1 MKPLKFDEVNVI
13 LGEDQPEYENLP
25 ALVQGDKVVTC
36 WELSEE
42 EIEAIKNSKRI
53 WMATLTFG
61 QAFQPCLLTTQK
73 EDVI

>member
-25 ALVQGDKVVTC
+25 AFVKGDKVVTC

-42 EIEAIKNSKRI
+42 DKERVLKEGKI

-61 QAFQPCLLTTQK
+61 QAFQPCLLTTNK
-73 EDVI
+73 EDMI